1 MLMKLN
7 KDLRLRNTNCFF
19 FHLCE
24 VPSISVLGLFFVWF
38 FFWGGWFFLKG
49 IVKNSGKG
57 NKQNL
62 CQFTA

>member
-38 FFWGGWFFLKG
+38 FFFGGVVFFKRHCKKLWKG
-49 IVKNSGKG
+49 K
-57 NKQNL
+57 
-62 CQFTA
+62 